1 MDYPQEPK
9 VYPGER
15 IPTIPDDS
23 VPENQNQPEFKMP
36 EYKKSIA
43 SFERYCN
50 DKVVEADK
58 FVEDHQAAQSI
69 PSIRLNQGKGMI
81 PRLEERFSKLE
92 KRWDDVMDKFEG
104 AEYDELE
111 KRVMDMRSRVKKC
124 KEKLTKVL
132 GRFDEEEDLDEE
144 SDEEDLDEEFDEE
157 EEDDAVRKDLEEEF
171 DEEEE
176 DDAVREDLEEEFDE
190 EEESSDGDDDEDA
203 FGELDSDPDSD
214 EDDSDV
220 EGAGLEKEPTGS
232 EDDTEEMPSSDDTPD
247 TDEEDD
253 DDDDG
258 ELIGGDFNEEV
269 SIIFVILLYY

>member
-1 MDYPQEPK
+1 MAISVPENQNQQGLAQRLHKHEDGRNVNQTWRSQNLISSDKSREIKPKFNETFVDYPQEPK

-36 EYKKSIA
+36 DYKKSMA
-43 SFERYCN
+43 WFERCCN
-50 DKVVEADK
+50 DRVVEADK

-132 GRFDEEEDLDEE
+132 GSTVHWR
-144 SDEEDLDEEFDEE
+144 
-157 EEDDAVRKDLEEEF
+157 VQICHKC
-171 DEEEE
+171 
-176 DDAVREDLEEEFDE
+176 
-190 EEESSDGDDDEDA
+190 
-203 FGELDSDPDSD
+203 
-214 EDDSDV
+214 
-220 EGAGLEKEPTGS
+220 
-232 EDDTEEMPSSDDTPD
+232 PSVVY
-247 TDEEDD
+247 
-253 DDDDG
+253 G
-258 ELIGGDFNEEV
+258 
-269 SIIFVILLYY
+269 IIR